1 MPYYREKLLSAW
13 GNDRVF
19 VVGRPPPTV
28 DPDLLNISRRG
39 PANIGLIAP
48 NPRKSLRNQIDQPL
62 TSDTNGRSAT
72 EPKYL
77 SDKTRISTNGHD
89 GTEDVNDV
97 TAAFATFA
105 LSSDTGDTPH
115 SYEELRIRYGGP
127 RGVQDF
133 DFGWVWYTILL

>member
-1 MPYYREKLLSAW
+1 MPYYRDKLLSAW

-19 VVGRPPPTV
+19 EVGKPPPTV

-48 NPRKSLRNQIDQPL
+48 NPRKYLRNQVGRPS
-62 TSDTNGRSAT
+62 TPDTDGHST

-77 SDKTRISTNGHD
+77 SDKTRVATSDHD
-89 GTEDVNDV
+89 GGAATIDVA
-97 TAAFATFA
+97 TAFANFA
-105 LSSDTGDTPH
+105 LSGDTGDAPH
-115 SYEELRIRYGGP
+115 GYEELRIRYGGP

-133 DFGWVWYTILL
+133 DFG